1 MRKNVLQS
9 LLVALIIALLFPAL
23 WVGFLGQTSRS
34 PIIEKSFIDD
44 MSIREREKWVDAN
57 SKPVSLLEHIKTLP
71 RFITNHWRG
80 YLQASVAIFIVI
92 FSFNYSYLT
101 IRVKNKP

>member
-1 MRKNVLQS
+1 MKNHILQS

-34 PIIEKSFIDD
+34 PIIEKSFTDN
-44 MSIREREKWVDAN
+44 MSAPEREEWIGKN
-57 SKPVSLLEHIKTLP
+57 SKPVGLLEHIKTLP

-80 YLQASVAIFIVI
+80 YSQASVAIFIII
-92 FSFNYSYLT
+92 FGFNYSYLT